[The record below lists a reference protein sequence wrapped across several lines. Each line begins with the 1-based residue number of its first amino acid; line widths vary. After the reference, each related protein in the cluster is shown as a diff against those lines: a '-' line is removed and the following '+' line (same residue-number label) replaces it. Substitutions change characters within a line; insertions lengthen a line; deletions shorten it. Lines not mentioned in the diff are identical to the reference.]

1 MPFLTPIFRDEEFY
15 NYIGGNGEEPAGAP
29 LNRWE
34 EWMLWLAS
42 AITGQIEAI
51 AGIYRG
57 NFATVAALNAVQWQT
72 EDPTAEH
79 YVTNNDWAV
88 VLADET
94 HANACWRYGYTVDV
108 GWQAEFK
115 INDTPM
121 TETQWAAIDSG
132 ITAEILSTL
141 QSAKM
146 PTGGTAGQFL
156 VKQSSTN
163 YDAAWTTVPDANG
176 QEF

>member
-1 MPFLTPIFRDEEFY
+1 MPSPIFRDEEFY
-15 NYIGGNGEEPAGAP
+15 SYIGGNGEEPAGAP

-42 AITGQIEAI
+42 
-51 AGIYRG
+51 
-57 NFATVAALNAVQWQT
+57 
-72 EDPTAEH
+72 
-79 YVTNNDWAV
+79 
-88 VLADET
+88 
-94 HANACWRYGYTVDV
+94 
-108 GWQAEFK
+108 
-115 INDTPM
+115 
-121 TETQWAAIDSG
+121 
-132 ITAEILSTL
+132 TL

-156 VKQSSTN
+156 VKQSSTD